1 MVQYER
7 SYLMN
12 NDFFDELNKAQ
23 KEKLN
28 EEPSITENIAPEA
41 STEYKDSFTD
51 TSSINKEDTY
61 SSPSSSGIIYTETVK
76 KTKKNKKKFS
86 ERPIAIALCTAIA
99 TSVIFGGGLYFS
111 MDSIKDYI
119 LKDIKTESS
128 TSTPVPMPGSSQTA
142 SDSLSLTNQQIA
154 ALVSPSI
161 VGISNMSYSPNSF
174 LNINTLQ
181 STGSG
186 IIISEKGYIV
196 TNNHVISNANKLKV
210 TLSSGD
216 ELDAKLIGTDPT
228 TDMAV
233 IKVDP
238 SGIELKA
245 AAVGNSSTLQVGDE
259 VLAIGNPLGLTL
271 AGSVTHGIVSALN
284 RKLTVDGSTYNLIQT
299 DAAINSGNS
308 GGALVNKRGEVIGI
322 NSVKISSD
330 GVEGLGFAIPIDDV
344 KDIIN
349 DLVTDGYVHGRPA
362 IGVSIVEITPQIAY
376 YYSLPVNYG
385 LFVNDVVEGG
395 SAEIAGIEVGDIII
409 AFNDEKVTTSADFIA
424 KRNTFKAG
432 DTITLTIN
440 REGKEKNLTLKLQED
455 KPSGVQ

>member
-1 MVQYER
+1 MTKGVIP
-7 SYLMN
+7 MN
-12 NDFFDELNKAQ
+12 NDFFDELNNSEKA
-23 KEKLN
+23 KKVED
-28 EEPSITENIAPEA
+28 PSIPEGVTQESENEISDGFHNAE
-41 STEYKDSFTD
+41 K
-51 TSSINKEDTY
+51 TSSEETPDYPITETR
-61 SSPSSSGIIYTETVK
+61 PIIYTETVK
-76 KTKKNKKKFS
+76 KHKKEKKKFS
-86 ERPIAIALCTAIA
+86 ERPIAVALVTAF
-99 TSVIFGGGLYFS
+99 TMSVIFGGGLYFS

-119 LKDIKTESS
+119 LKDVKSQPAYNIPAEL
-128 TSTPVPMPGSSQTA
+128 PGSSQAATDPLA
-142 SDSLSLTNQQIA
+142 LTNQQISA
-154 ALVSPSI
+154 IVSPSI

-181 STGSG
+181 SVGSG
-186 IIISEKGYIV
+186 IIISEDGYIV

-216 ELDAKLIGTDPT
+216 ELDATLIGTDPE

-238 SGIELKA
+238 SGIEIKA
-245 AAVGNSSTLQVGDE
+245 ATIGNSSTLQVGDE

-271 AGSVTHGIVSALN
+271 AGSVTHGIVSAVN
-284 RKLTVDGSTYNLIQT
+284 RKLTVDGTTYNLIQT

-308 GGALVNKRGEVIGI
+308 GGALVNKHGEVIGI

-344 KDIIN
+344 KDIIE
-349 DLVTDGYVHGRPA
+349 DLISDGYVHGRPS

-385 LFVNDVVEGG
+385 LFVNDVIEGG
-395 SAEIAGIEVGDIII
+395 SADIAGIEIGDIII
-409 AFNDEKVTTSADFIA
+409 SFNGEKVTTSAEFIS

-440 REGKEKNLTLKLQED
+440 REGKEKDFTLKLQED
-455 KPSGVQ
+455 KPASAQ

>member
-1 MVQYER
+1 MD
-7 SYLMN
+7 N
-12 NDFFDELNKAQ
+12 NFFDELNNKVTEEQ
-23 KEKLN
+23 KDVIPETTA
-28 EEPSITENIAPEA
+28 ETPEVSSEPSPPPVEA
-41 STEYKDSFTD
+41 IYSETILKPK
-51 TSSINKEDTY
+51 KE
-61 SSPSSSGIIYTETVK
+61 
-76 KTKKNKKKFS
+76 KKKFS
-86 ERPIAIALCTAIA
+86 ERPIAIAVLTAFVM
-99 TSVIFGGGLYFS
+99 TVLFGGGLYAS
-111 MDSIKDYI
+111 KDMIKNYI
-119 LKDIKTESS
+119 LADANISAPAD
-128 TSTPVPMPGSSQTA
+128 TPANIPEATPAAA
-142 SDSLSLTNQQIA
+142 SAPALTRQQIS

-186 IIISEKGYIV
+186 IIISESGYIV

-210 TLSSGD
+210 TLSTGD
-216 ELDAKLIGTDPT
+216 ELDATLIGTDPE

-238 SGIELKA
+238 SGVELKA
-245 AAVGNSSTLQVGDE
+245 ATVGNSSTLQVGDE

-271 AGSVTHGIVSALN
+271 AGSVTHGIVSAVN
-284 RKLTVDGSTYNLIQT
+284 RKLTVDGTTYNLIQT

-308 GGALVNKRGEVIGI
+308 GGALVNNRGEVIGI

-344 KDIIN
+344 KEIIE

-376 YYSLPVNYG
+376 YYNLPTSYG
-385 LFVNDVVEGG
+385 LFVNDVIEGG
-395 SAEIAGIEVGDIII
+395 SADIAGIEIGDIII
-409 AFNDEKVTTSADFIA
+409 AFNGEKVTTSSEFIA

-432 DTITLTIN
+432 DTITLTVN
-440 REGKEKNLTLKLQED
+440 REGDEKTFNLKLQED
-455 KPSGVQ
+455 KPSLAQ